1 MDIEVAAVASMRSNA
16 AGRAVAHVD
25 LCAFVRMSI
34 GCTARSGIAW
44 SKLFTLKNLRRIV
57 KCSLKTLQLL
67 SSHGIR
73 CPFSTL
79 FSTYSEQWKSLS
91 CVRLFV
97 TPCTIA
103 CQAPLSMGFSRQ
115 EYWSGLT
122 FPPPG
127 DLPDPGIEPRSPALA
142 GSFFTDQSLEIFA
155 NLKERES
162 HYF

>member
-1 MDIEVAAVASMRSNA
+1 MYYDLWYTFREFAITNNFAINISKLFWELCFRMD
-16 AGRAVAHVD
+16 
-25 LCAFVRMSI
+25 C
-34 GCTARSGIAW
+34 RSGIAW